1 MNYIEFAKNL
11 ERLRLGIFTTNDAIR
26 IVGKPK
32 NYVNLFLHRLYKKG
46 LIARI
51 SKSRY
56 ALAGAGKLELAY
68 ALAENGYISTLSAL
82 FYYHL
87 INQDPN
93 SVDIVNTIASK
104 KKTLNGEFGSI
115 QVRLVKL
122 GPERLFGYRRVL
134 DNVSYF
140 LMAEPEKAIVDTLY
154 IHKSTYAGL
163 CGEAVKR
170 GVNTPLLKAY
180 AERMRSKRLLELL
193 NGVLNA

>member
-11 ERLRLGIFTTNDAIR
+11 ERLGLGVFTTNDARR
-26 IVGKPK
+26 ILGKPK

-46 LIARI
+46 LITRV
-51 SKSRY
+51 SKNRY
-56 ALAGAGKLELAY
+56 ALGGASKLELAY
-68 ALAENGYISTLSAL
+68 ALAKNGYISTLSAL
-82 FYYHL
+82 FYYNL

-93 SVDIVNTIASK
+93 SVDVVNTIASK
-104 KKTLNGEFGSI
+104 KKTLNGEFGSM

-134 DNVSYF
+134 GNVSYF
-140 LMAEPEKAIVDTLY
+140 LIAEPEKAIADTLY
-154 IHKSTYAGL
+154 IYKSVYTGL

-170 GVNTPLLKAY
+170 GVNTALLKAY
-180 AERMRSKRLLELL
+180 AERMHSKKLVELL

>member
-11 ERLRLGIFTTNDAIR
+11 ERLRLGVFTTNDAIR

-46 LIARI
+46 LITRI

-68 ALAENGYISTLSAL
+68 ALAGNGYISTLSAL

-93 SVDIVNTIASK
+93 SVDIVNTLASK
-104 KKTLNGEFGSI
+104 KKVLKGEFGSI
-115 QVRLVKL
+115 HVRLVKL
-122 GPERLFGYRRVL
+122 SPERLFGYRRVL
-134 DNVSYF
+134 GSVGYF
-140 LMAEPEKAIVDTLY
+140 LIAEPEKAIVDTLY
-154 IHKSTYAGL
+154 IYKSIYTGL
-163 CGEAVKR
+163 CSEAVKR
-170 GVNTPLLKAY
+170 GINEELLKTY
-180 AERMRSKRLLELL
+180 AERMKSKRLSELL
-193 NGVLNA
+193 REVL

>member
-1 MNYIEFAKNL
+1 
-11 ERLRLGIFTTNDAIR
+11 
-26 IVGKPK
+26 V
-32 NYVNLFLHRLYKKG
+32 
-46 LIARI
+46 
-51 SKSRY
+51 
-56 ALAGAGKLELAY
+56 
-68 ALAENGYISTLSAL
+68 
-82 FYYHL
+82 
-87 INQDPN
+87 
-93 SVDIVNTIASK
+93 
-104 KKTLNGEFGSI
+104 LNGEFGSI

-122 GPERLFGYRRVL
+122 SPERLFGYRRVL

-154 IHKSTYAGL
+154 RHKSTYAGL

>member
-1 MNYIEFAKNL
+1 MMLYELLASQ
-11 ERLRLGIFTTNDAIR
+11 
-26 IVGKPK
+26 K
-32 NYVNLFLHRLYKKG
+32 NYVNLFLHRLYKKD

-93 SVDIVNTIASK
+93 SVDIVNTLASK
-104 KKTLNGEFGSI
+104 KKVLKGEFGSI

-122 GPERLFGYRRVL
+122 SPERLFGYRRVL
-134 DNVSYF
+134 GSVGYF
-140 LMAEPEKAIVDTLY
+140 LIAEPEKAIVDTLY
-154 IHKSTYAGL
+154 IYKSIYTGL
-163 CGEAVKR
+163 CSEAVKR
-170 GVNTPLLKAY
+170 GVNTALLKAY
-180 AERMRSKRLLELL
+180 AERMRSKWLLELL